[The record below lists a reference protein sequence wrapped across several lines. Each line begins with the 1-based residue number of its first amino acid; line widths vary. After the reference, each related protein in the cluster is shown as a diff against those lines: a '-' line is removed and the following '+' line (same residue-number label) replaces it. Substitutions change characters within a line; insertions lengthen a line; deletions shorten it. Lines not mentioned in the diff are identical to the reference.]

1 MVKRHVF
8 ATGRVAC
15 GIHESNWLPPGIYVD
30 RGHTDPREAQSG
42 LLYVSLESEPDKVF
56 VCITSRHSPNITIL
70 DEGDAAYVRRL
81 SAEQMANLPP
91 AHVTLPSGMRLEPGR
106 IAELVDLAARPVAA
120 GRPQLTP
127 RCEANEEG
135 KAAIDRITRRFWHTM
150 QHVLCPMDLDDRI
163 EADTNAL
170 RAEFGLPELG
180 RNDIIPDEEVSRCSM
195 HTRGCS
201 GCGWDH
207 TDSPPAPSVDQS

>member
-1 MVKRHVF
+1 VTTTRFRARTFDVDAIQWAGLPSCWPLLQRIEALAGDDTFMVIDVEDLHHGDDPDASAALRDPDHGTWRPVSDGSWIVRRCD
-8 ATGRVAC
+8 TGRVFQLA
-15 GIHESNWLPPGIYVD
+15 D
-30 RGHTDPREAQSG
+30 EA
-42 LLYVSLESEPDKVF
+42 F
-56 VCITSRHSPNITIL
+56 R
-70 DEGDAAYVRRL
+70 AAY
-81 SAEQMANLPP
+81 EPLPY
-91 AHVTLPSGMRLEPGR
+91 A
-106 IAELVDLAARPVAA
+106 VDEA
-120 GRPQLTP
+120 GP
-127 RCEANEEG
+127 RCEANKEG

-207 TDSPPAPSVDQS
+207 ADSPPAPSVDRL